1 MAMILSAFVD
11 SCVDKL
17 IGLVTEKVVIVLGVK
32 DELRRLQ
39 RRMMRIQKFL
49 EAAERRRLEDPYINH
64 WVCEL
69 KDVVYDADD
78 IIDRCRIQGALLL
91 VNQPSSAKKTWVCF
105 NLSLLSSC
113 FTNVPH
119 RYQIGES
126 IRSLNDKLEEIYK
139 DRLQF
144 NLEDSAIQKSQMIM
158 VVNTRQS
165 SSLDEFDV
173 VGREIE
179 EATKGLV
186 ALIVQEQRKKCRVI
200 AVTGMGGIGK
210 TTLAQKIYNNKKIQ
224 TEFQIKVWVC
234 VSQSY
239 NEIELLQQVIRGA
252 GAYYGEAIT
261 RTELQPLLKSAV
273 HGKSLFLVL
282 DDVWRADV
290 WINLFRNPLQ
300 SADAIVRILVTTRD
314 ENVAREM
321 GVAHIHPVKQLSIQT
336 SWEMLCRKVFEEGQE
351 NEIGKLEDLG
361 IQIVGKC
368 SGLPLAIKAI
378 AGVLAKK
385 GANRKE
391 WDKVLKNDAW
401 SMSNLPE
408 ELRGALYLSYDD
420 LPAPLKQCFLY
431 CSLFPEDE
439 LIERDDL
446 VRLWVAEGFVKEM
459 RDSLVEDVAEEYYI
473 ELIRR
478 NLLQPDPHFFNAGA
492 CTMHDLIRSLAKFLS
507 HDEIFS
513 GNTMASSSRTKLRR
527 LSIDNEENITDIM
540 GLITEQKCLRT
551 LLTYNG
557 IRLLNDNQ
565 LVGLACLRVLQI
577 NDVDIESIPTSI
589 GNLIH
594 LRYLN
599 LDDTNIKELPESIGS
614 LTNLQF
620 LNLRGCLYLTTLP
633 KAITKLQ
640 NLRRLGLYSTPLIFI
655 PKGISKLENIN
666 DLSGFV
672 VANPG
677 EPVDSCS
684 GLEELNFLYQLR
696 KLRILKTERAQ
707 KGVASLQKLTHL
719 VYLMLFYTEAKDRPL
734 PTQEEIKRIED
745 VFEEL
750 DPPRCLERLYISHFF
765 GSRYPSWMMSPS
777 FGERLPL
784 LTTLNL
790 TDNISCTKLP
800 AAGELPQLS
809 QLDIKGSASVKII
822 GPEFLGV
829 GVDVRDGMHTLTRTA
844 FPNLQNF
851 ALRHMPELEEWT
863 FSKIAEEFEQGRGK
877 ARDFPKIILLP
888 RLDELKLIDCPKLKA
903 LPKGLEHSNM
913 KQLHIDGAHLIRI
926 VENFI
931 NLKEELRII
940 NNQRLERVS
949 HLPALKVLIIHDCPA
964 LHCVEKLDSLEQLE
978 LHDFSIEGLPEWLP
992 RLLQD
997 RKKADD
1003 DDFHFEFM
1011 CNERALRRLLKGG
1024 TDWSLIKDIPRVFAY
1039 DNKQRGFLRYTKNPF
1054 NYYTNV
1060 EM

>member
-1 MAMILSAFVD
+1 MFNAKIQGITFIIRLVLKTNQFLFKNIQSNFEVSLGWNISFDNVPSCGVGPCRTMAMILSTFVD

-17 IGLVTEKVVIVLGVK
+17 ISLVTEKVVMVLGVK

-49 EAAERRRLEDPYINH
+49 EAVERRRPEDPYINH
-64 WVCEL
+64 WVGEL

-78 IIDRCRIQGALLL
+78 IIDRCRIQGALWL
-91 VNQPSSAKKTWVCF
+91 VDQPSSANKTWVCF

-113 FTNVPH
+113 FTNVPR

-158 VVNTRQS
+158 VVNTCQS
-165 SSLDEFDV
+165 SSLVEFDV

-186 ALIVQEQRKKCRVI
+186 ALIVQEQRKKCR
-200 AVTGMGGIGK
+200 
-210 TTLAQKIYNNKKIQ
+210 

-321 GVAHIHPVKQLSIQT
+321 GVVHIHPVKQLSVQT

-368 SGLPLAIKAI
+368 SSLPLAIQAI
-378 AGVLAKK
+378 A
-385 GANRKE
+385 
-391 WDKVLKNDAW
+391 
-401 SMSNLPE
+401 
-408 ELRGALYLSYDD
+408 
-420 LPAPLKQCFLY
+420 
-431 CSLFPEDE
+431 DE

-446 VRLWVAEGFVKEM
+446 VQLWVAEGFVKEM
-459 RDSLVEDVAEEYYI
+459 RDSLVEDVADEYYN
-473 ELIRR
+473 ELIRI
-478 NLLQPDPHFFNAGA
+478 NLLQPYPNFFNDGA
-492 CTMHDLIRSLAKFLS
+492 CTMHDLIRSLAKCLS
-507 HDEIFS
+507 HDEIFF

-527 LSIDNEENITDIM
+527 LSIENEENITDIM

-557 IRLLNDNQ
+557 IRVLNDNQ
-565 LVGLACLRVLQI
+565 LVGVACLRVLQI
-577 NDVDIESIPTSI
+577 NDVNIESIPNSI

-640 NLRRLGLYSTPLIFI
+640 NLRRFGLYSTPLIFI

-672 VANPG
+672 VVNPG

-684 GLEELNFLYQLR
+684 GLEELNFLFQLR
-696 KLRILKTERAQ
+696 KLRILKMERAQ
-707 KGVASLQKLTHL
+707 KGAASLQKLTHL

-734 PTQEEIKRIED
+734 PTEEDIKQIED

-750 DPPRCLERLYISHFF
+750 DLPRCLERLYISHFF

-777 FGERLPL
+777 FGERLSF

-800 AAGELPQLS
+800 AAGESPQLS
-809 QLDIKGSASVKII
+809 QLDIKGTALVKSI

-829 GVDVRDGMHTLTRTA
+829 GVDVWDGMHTLTKPA
-844 FPNLQNF
+844 FPNLQNL
-851 ALRHMPELEEWT
+851 ALHHMPELEEWT
-863 FSKIAEEFEQGRGK
+863 FSKEAEEFEQGRGK
-877 ARDFPKIILLP
+877 AHDFPKLMLLP
-888 RLDELKLIDCPKLKA
+888 RLDELKLIDFPKLKA
-903 LPKGLEHSNM
+903 LPKGLEYSNM
-913 KQLHIDGAHLIRI
+913 KQLHIDGAHLLRV

-940 NNQRLERVS
+940 NNQSLERVF
-949 HLPALKVLIIHDCPA
+949 HLPAVKVLIIHDCPA

-978 LHDFSIEGLPEWLP
+978 LHDFSMKGLPEWLP

-997 RKKADD
+997 RKTADD

-1024 TDWSLIKDIPRVFAY
+1024 PDWSLIKDIPRVFAY

-1054 NYYTNV
+1054 NYYTNLTTLV
-1060 EM
+1060 RENVAMVLGAKDELR